1 LFLILRKE
9 LYMGTSKRMLGLAS
23 ATLALCL
30 FAPAGCQ
37 QTEAEKAEHQQAKLA
52 KAEGKQETLRLEC
65 EAAMHDMR
73 QTDPSIDDFL
83 KRAYGY
89 AVFPSVA
96 KGGLVVGAANGKGI
110 LFEQGR
116 AVGYCDLTQAS
127 VGFLAGGQRF
137 RELVVLQTPDAM
149 QKFRSGQF
157 SLGGDISLVALKT
170 GSAASAQFKDGVA
183 VFAKPAAGAMFDIS
197 AAGQK
202 FTVAPMA
209 GQAQ

>member
-1 LFLILRKE
+1 MSR
-9 LYMGTSKRMLGLAS
+9 SKRMSGLAS

-30 FAPAGCQ
+30 LAPAGCQ
-37 QTEAEKAEHQQAKLA
+37 ESETAKAEHQQAKLA
-52 KAEGKQETLRLEC
+52 KAEGKQETLKLEC
-65 EAAMHDMR
+65 DAALHDMR

-83 KRAYGY
+83 KRAHGY

-96 KGGLVVGAANGKGI
+96 KGGLVVGAATGKGI

-127 VGFLAGGQRF
+127 VGALAGGQRF

-149 QKFRSGQF
+149 EKFRSGQF
-157 SLGGDISLVALKT
+157 SLGGDISLVVLKT
-170 GSAASAQFKDGVA
+170 GSAAGAQFKDGVA
-183 VFAKPAAGAMFDIS
+183 VFAKPVAGAMFDIS

-209 GQAQ
+209 GAAQ